1 MLLASTKKKFFRV
14 FGIVFLILLLIPI
27 FVIAK
32 VMDDQKREL
41 LEVERVSLVDKGE
54 KVFTPKE
61 LLNAKNAYQGKP
73 LSIRAQ
79 VYQEPITC
87 EKRTCSEG
95 DKCCGCAQTRDLLA
109 QDFRVGIG
117 EEGLAESLRLKKTDG
132 LAFCE
137 RAKNSC
143 NYDCG
148 DWKIG
153 GIYDI
158 AGTFNATSGPAG
170 WNRPTGLYLVV
181 SGKNLL
187 QVIGFQD
194 NIGRLIER
202 FSLVIGS
209 FGGSGTY
216 ILP

>member
-1 MLLASTKKKFFRV
+1 MFASAKKRYLRI

-27 FVIAK
+27 FVIAII
-32 VMDDQKREL
+32 MENQKKAL
-41 LEVERVSLVDKGE
+41 LEVERVSSADKGE
-54 KVFTPKE
+54 KIFTPAE
-61 LLNAKNAYQGKP
+61 LLNAKSAYQGK
-73 LSIRAQ
+73 SISVRAQ

-87 EKRTCSEG
+87 EKKACAKE
-95 DKCCGCAQTRDLLA
+95 DKCCGCASARDLLA
-109 QDFRVGIG
+109 QDYRISAGK
-117 EEGLAESLRLKKTDG
+117 EGLAESLRLKDTNG
-132 LAFCE
+132 QPLCQ

-158 AGTFNATSGPAG
+158 SGNFKMTSGPAG
-170 WNRPTGLYLVV
+170 WNHPTGLYLYVY
-181 SGKNLL
+181 GKNLL

-194 NIGRLIER
+194 KIGRLTER
-202 FSLVIGS
+202 FSFVISS
-209 FGGSGTY
+209 FNSEGTY

>member
-1 MLLASTKKKFFRV
+1 MLASAKKRYLRIL
-14 FGIVFLILLLIPI
+14 GTVFLIFLLIPI

-54 KVFTPKE
+54 KVFTPAE
-61 LLNAKNAYQGKP
+61 LLSAKSTYQGK
-73 LSIRAQ
+73 SISVRAQ

-87 EKRTCSEG
+87 EKKVCSKE
-95 DKCCGCAQTRDLLA
+95 DKCCGCASARDLLA
-109 QDFRVGIG
+109 QDYRVSIG
-117 EEGLAESLRLKKTDG
+117 KEGLEDSLRLKNSSG
-132 LAFCE
+132 LSLCQ

-148 DWKIG
+148 DWEIG

-158 AGTFNATSGPAG
+158 NGGFTMTSGPEG
-170 WNRPTGLYLVV
+170 WNRPTGLYLTVYN
-181 SGKNLL
+181 KNLL
-187 QVIGFQD
+187 QVMGFQD

-216 ILP
+216 VLP